1 MIFILRM
8 ALRWSRS
15 LGIPCL
21 CHTEMWEPVSRFY
34 ALSVSPT
41 RVLKAAFLFFFQ
53 VASHH
58 HVRKEVGLFDVG
70 HMVQTKYVNH
80 HPFLLQN
87 LLLTVRSRPR
97 SNRFRGPTSAA
108 FLEWLTPSSLAALS
122 PYASTL
128 SVLLN
133 EKGGIIDDTVITKHS
148 EDAFYVVT
156 NAGRRDR
163 DLAWFAQKIDE
174 WNNDSQKSE
183 KGKVEMEVL
192 EGWGLLALQ
201 GPEAAKYLQT
211 LTSFDLRSLTF
222 GRSAFVPL
230 EGFNLHVARG
240 GYTGEDGFEVC
251 SSFPST
257 QP

>member
-1 MIFILRM
+1 
-8 ALRWSRS
+8 
-15 LGIPCL
+15 
-21 CHTEMWEPVSRFY
+21 
-34 ALSVSPT
+34 
-41 RVLKAAFLFFFQ
+41 
-53 VASHH
+53 
-58 HVRKEVGLFDVG
+58 
-70 HMVQTKYVNH
+70 MVQTKCVNNPSPLPCEPSSH
-80 HPFLLQN
+80 NRIHAIC
-87 LLLTVRSRPR
+87 

-108 FLEWLTPSSLAALS
+108 FLEWLTPSSLASLS

-133 EKGGIIDDTVITKHS
+133 EKGGIIDDTIVTKHS

-163 DLAWFAQKIDE
+163 DLAWFTQKMDE
-174 WNNDSQKSE
+174 WNSDSDRSE
-183 KGKVEMEVL
+183 KGKVEMEIL
-192 EGWGLLALQ
+192 DGWGLLALQ

-240 GYTGEDGFEVC
+240 GYTSEDGFEVRSP
-251 SSFPST
+251 SSNCLHTNAHAFTLCRSQSLQQKPSKS
-257 QP
+257 PNFSHRLLSN